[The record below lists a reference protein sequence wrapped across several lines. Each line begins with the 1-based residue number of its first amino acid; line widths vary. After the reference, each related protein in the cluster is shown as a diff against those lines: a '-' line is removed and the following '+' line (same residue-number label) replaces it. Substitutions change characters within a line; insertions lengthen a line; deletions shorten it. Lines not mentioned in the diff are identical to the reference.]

1 MQTLEE
7 QGYIN
12 QSIAK
17 PFCGKPISKT
27 FSNVPSPLHP
37 KYIQTPK
44 FQGKNKII
52 MLVDVKAAY
61 PGPNLRLR
69 CRRIQQSILPQP
81 ESENYKL

>member
-7 QGYIN
+7 QGYII

-17 PFCGKPISKT
+17 PFSGKPISKT

-52 MLVDVKAAY
+52 MLIDKWQYLISTFHVVDVFRLHANEVLQK
-61 PGPNLRLR
+61 NL
-69 CRRIQQSILPQP
+69 Q
-81 ESENYKL
+81 